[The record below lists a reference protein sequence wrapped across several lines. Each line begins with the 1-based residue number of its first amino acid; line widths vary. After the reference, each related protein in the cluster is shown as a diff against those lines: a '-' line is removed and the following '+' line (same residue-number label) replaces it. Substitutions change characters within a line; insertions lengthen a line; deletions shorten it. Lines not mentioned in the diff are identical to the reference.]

1 MPEVKSEVKL
11 EIKPDPDSIGAQVD
25 QDADQYEEDLD
36 TYVPSKEDPGQAW
49 LVRLPVDMWSAWHS
63 IYQDAKE
70 DEYVQIGNLRVY
82 ENSEKIQMTLDPQF
96 EQHKSISREYNLD
109 VKSHNYRN
117 SVAFSE
123 KDKPGQRARQ
133 NNKPAA
139 GAKPFGIQSKFDRYG
154 LKKSGGYRSS
164 IPKQTALAP
173 PIANEASVIAVDNL
187 GDFAKAYQAALKPR
201 NTTVYETGIN
211 RELHPG
217 RNVAAAFTFSS
228 KPNKTSK
235 KKKEHKDKA
244 VRMEKGALFDE
255 ISKCFEQFKYWS
267 LKALRN
273 KLKQPEAYIKEAL
286 DEVAVLIRSGD
297 FAMNYKL
304 KPEYEKSQIA
314 NQDAVKDE
322 IAPSMKSEDDT
333 DQATGDELVSDDDD
347 VMDFEDVKIEN
358 TG

>member
-1 MPEVKSEVKL
+1 
-11 EIKPDPDSIGAQVD
+11 
-25 QDADQYEEDLD
+25 
-36 TYVPSKEDPGQAW
+36 
-49 LVRLPVDMWSAWHS
+49 
-63 IYQDAKE
+63 
-70 DEYVQIGNLRVY
+70 
-82 ENSEKIQMTLDPQF
+82 
-96 EQHKSISREYNLD
+96 
-109 VKSHNYRN
+109 
-117 SVAFSE
+117 
-123 KDKPGQRARQ
+123 
-133 NNKPAA
+133 
-139 GAKPFGIQSKFDRYG
+139 
-154 LKKSGGYRSS
+154 
-164 IPKQTALAP
+164 
-173 PIANEASVIAVDNL
+173 
-187 GDFAKAYQAALKPR
+187 
-201 NTTVYETGIN
+201 
-211 RELHPG
+211 
-217 RNVAAAFTFSS
+217 
-228 KPNKTSK
+228 
-235 KKKEHKDKA
+235 
-244 VRMEKGALFDE
+244 MEKGALFDE